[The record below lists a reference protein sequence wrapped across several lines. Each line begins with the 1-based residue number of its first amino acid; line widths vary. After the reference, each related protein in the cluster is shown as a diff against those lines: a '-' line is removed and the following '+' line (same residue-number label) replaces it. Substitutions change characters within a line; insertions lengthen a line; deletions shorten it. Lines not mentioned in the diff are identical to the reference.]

1 MIKPTLIILV
11 MSTLLIVSP
20 LCAQMSGQG
29 FREDFNSLDN
39 WTPLTFPKIPRHST
53 YSIQKDGEMSF
64 LVARAD
70 NSASGIIYTKSFNIY
85 KTPVIKWKWKI
96 SNIYQAGDEKK
107 KSGDDYPLRIY
118 VVFKYNPQKAGV
130 FERAQ
135 YKALKLIYGEYP
147 PHSSINYIWANKKYH
162 ERILP
167 NPYTAK
173 TQMILLQKGSERAG
187 VWIEERANALEDYRK
202 AFGKEPPVEASIA
215 VMSDADNTGEKAT
228 GYVDYI
234 EVSAF

>member
-1 MIKPTLIILV
+1 MIKRTLIILA
-11 MSTLLIVSP
+11 MSMIMIVP
-20 LCAQMSGQG
+20 PICAQMSEQG
-29 FREDFNSLDN
+29 FREEFNSLDN
-39 WTPLTFPKIPRHST
+39 WTPLTFPKIPRHSIYT
-53 YSIQKDGEMSF
+53 IQKEGEKTF

-70 NSASGIIYTKSFNIY
+70 NSASGIICTRSFNIY
-85 KTPVIKWKWKI
+85 KTPIIKWKWKI

-118 VVFKYNPQKAGV
+118 VLFKYNPQKAGV

-135 YKALKLIYGEYP
+135 YNTLKLIYGEYP
-147 PHSSINYIWANKKYH
+147 PHSSINYIWANKKYP

-173 TQMILLQKGSERAG
+173 TQMILLQKGAERAG
-187 VWIEERANALEDYRK
+187 QWIEERTNALEDYRK
-202 AFGKEPPVEASIA
+202 AFGTEPPTEASIA

-228 GYVDYI
+228 GYIEYI